1 MGCAYIAES
10 YLVRGKMKTTEPRG
24 ARSNAKEPN
33 AEPVMTSI
41 LTFESEALDALYEP
55 VMQRAVDEIGA
66 TSPSLEA
73 IAAYH
78 MGWRNADLSRVS
90 GQQPNPGKRFRPRL
104 AILVTAALGCDP
116 VLAAPV
122 AAAIELLHN
131 FTLVH
136 DDIQDRSHLRR
147 HRATVWSLWGEAQA
161 INAGDALFAS
171 SHLALYELAN
181 RPETAPNL
189 QRLARA
195 FDRTTLAI
203 VGGQTMDIENE
214 GDATV
219 TPARYLE
226 TITGKTSAIVE
237 FSAWAG
243 GVVAGADES
252 HLFELARF
260 GLATGLAF
268 QIRDDLLGIWGSEAE
283 TGKTPADDIRRRKQT
298 LPILELRAAAVPDEL
313 QTLDEVFSQTP
324 LKEAEV
330 SAVLEMLDRHGI
342 RARVERAIRD
352 YHDQACAALAQVI
365 PRQANGAAGRL
376 YGLLDRLEHRSG

>member
-1 MGCAYIAES
+1 MPGAEG
-10 YLVRGKMKTTEPRG
+10 VTTSPL
-24 ARSNAKEPN
+24 
-33 AEPVMTSI
+33 MYDT
-41 LTFESEALDALYEP
+41 EALDALYEP
-55 VMQRAVDEIGA
+55 IMQRAVAEIGE
-66 TSPSLEA
+66 TSPLLEG

-78 MGWRNADLSRVS
+78 MGWRNADLTPVVGEALNS
-90 GQQPNPGKRFRPRL
+90 GKRIRPRL
-104 AILVTAALGCDP
+104 AMLVCSALGADP
-116 VLAAPV
+116 ALAAPV

-171 SHLALYELAN
+171 SHLALYELTT
-181 RPETAPNL
+181 RPETASYLAP
-189 QRLARA
+189 LARA

-214 GDATV
+214 GDTSV

-243 GVVAGADES
+243 GVVAGAVEPELD
-252 HLFELARF
+252 ELARF

-268 QIRDDLLGIWGSEAE
+268 QIRDDVLGIWGSEAE
-283 TGKTPADDIRRRKQT
+283 TGKTPGDDIRRRKQT
-298 LPILELRAAAVPDEL
+298 LPVLELRATAEPDERKDL
-313 QTLDEVFSQTP
+313 EALYAQP
-324 LKEAEV
+324 LLPGTGVAD
-330 SAVLEMLDRHGI
+330 VLALLERHGI
-342 RARVERAIRD
+342 RARVEREIDD
-352 YHDQACAALAQVI
+352 YHDTANAALERLSAQLQ
-365 PRQANGAAGRL
+365 RGCW
-376 YGLLDRLEHRSG
+376 